1 MLILAANSWDMTVR
15 LITYS
20 YTKCSGNL
28 DGTLIILQSPIS
40 DIILNADST
49 AGRQNMPALQGDMK
63 NNHEH

>member
-28 DGTLIILQSPIS
+28 DGTLII
-40 DIILNADST
+40 ST